1 MYARR
6 HPLLRARLLGET
18 AGEHHVD
25 PGVGLRRRLDEGG
38 ATGVIQTRPLNAQ
51 TVRADFPIMERRVNG
66 KPLIYLDSAATSQ
79 KPAVVIDT
87 MDDYYRRYN
96 ANPHRGVY
104 AISEEATAA
113 YESARQRVASFIN
126 AASPKEV
133 IFTRN
138 TTEAI
143 NLVRY
148 SWGRANVHAGDR
160 ILLTEMEHHSNLVPW
175 QLLAREVG
183 ATLEFLCIDDQGL
196 LQLDDLERKLV
207 GVRLLAITH
216 QSNTLGTINPIKAI
230 VEAAH
235 RAGALVLIDGAQAV
249 PHMPVDVR
257 ELGVDFYAFSGHKM
271 CGPTGI
277 GVLWARRA
285 LLEAMPPFLGG
296 GDMIKRVKLNDAT
309 WNDLPWKFEA
319 GTPSVAEGIGLG
331 AAVDYLSGVGM
342 EAVRA
347 HERTLVDYAMER
359 LQDIP
364 GITLYGPR
372 DPELHGGAVSFT
384 LPNIH
389 PHDLATLV
397 DREGIAVRAGHHCT
411 QPLMDRLG
419 VPATTRASFYI
430 YNRADEVDQLVD
442 GIQKAQKVFA

>member
-1 MYARR
+1 MIQAR
-6 HPLLRARLLGET
+6 T
-18 AGEHHVD
+18 M
-25 PGVGLRRRLDEGG
+25 
-38 ATGVIQTRPLNAQ
+38 NAEA
-51 TVRADFPIMERRVNG
+51 VRADFPILERRVNG

-79 KPAVVIDT
+79 KPAAVIDS
-87 MDDYYRRYN
+87 MNDYYRRYN

-104 AISEEATAA
+104 SISEEATAA

-143 NLVRY
+143 NLVRFA
-148 SWGRANVHAGDR
+148 WGRSNIHPGDR

-175 QLLAREVG
+175 QLLAQEVS
-183 ATLEFLCIDDQGL
+183 ATLEFLCIDDEGL
-196 LQLDDLERKLV
+196 LQLDQLERKLQ
-207 GVRLLAITH
+207 GVRLLGITH

-230 VEAAH
+230 AEVAH
-235 RAGALVLIDGAQAV
+235 KAGALVMVDGAQAV
-249 PHMPVDVR
+249 PHMPVDVQD
-257 ELGVDFYAFSGHKM
+257 LAVDFYAFSGHKM

-285 LLEAMPPFLGG
+285 LLESMPPFLGG
-296 GDMIKRVKLNDAT
+296 GDMIKRVKLREAS
-309 WNDLPWKFEA
+309 WNELPWKFEA

-331 AAVDYLSGVGM
+331 AAVDYLTGLGM
-342 EAVRA
+342 DAVRA
-347 HERTLVDYAMER
+347 HERTLVDYAMEK
-359 LQDIP
+359 LQEIS

-372 DPELHGGAVSFT
+372 DSQIHGGAISFT

-430 YNRADEVDQLVD
+430 YNRADEVDQLVS